1 MFPAKDKHPDCVG
14 ERERAFA
21 GKGASSFFLYI
32 IATRFLVWPITQ
44 SARRLVRPFLIS
56 KVVSCW
62 NFVLDQSPS
71 KKKAALVTFSAF
83 AFPNQV
89 VTFSDLLLSRISC
102 FPSRLYG
109 VVLAGLCPAS
119 IAICWSLCICGCS
132 WTSWMRI
139 HREVNSSSCVASVI
153 LFPLKLANPCI
164 ISYFQGKVQ
173 YISCTIC
180 HTTFS
185 VS

>member
-1 MFPAKDKHPDCVG
+1 LEF
-14 ERERAFA
+14 
-21 GKGASSFFLYI
+21 
-32 IATRFLVWPITQ
+32 
-44 SARRLVRPFLIS
+44 RLGLES
-56 KVVSCW
+56 K
-62 NFVLDQSPS
+62 Q
-71 KKKAALVTFSAF
+71 KKAALVTFSAF

-164 ISYFQGKVQ
+164 IYFLFLGKGSVYFLYHMSYHIQCFLTVFFTDQMLLYV
-173 YISCTIC
+173 IC
-180 HTTFS
+180 MSLSSFIELPTK
-185 VS
+185 